1 MTSCA
6 ATMAEEAVG
15 IIGGCGHVGLPLAVV
30 NASLGR
36 PTYIYDIDEEAIAAV
51 RAGRPRFRE
60 HGLDDL
66 LPQVLRDGTLALGSD
81 PQPLRDTRHVVLIV
95 GTPVDRY
102 LNPEVDALFD
112 ALEPCLR
119 HLRDGQTLILRS
131 TVYPGTS
138 RRIRDWLGDRGLR
151 MEVAFCPERIAQ
163 GFAIPELRELPQ
175 IISAFSDAGFEAAR
189 EFFEPIAPSLVPLEP
204 LEAELAKLF
213 TNAYR
218 YIEFATVNQFYMIA
232 EAHGA
237 DYGRIEQA
245 IKRDYPRL
253 AHLPGPGFAA
263 GPCLLKDT
271 MQLAAFYNHNFSLG
285 HAALWINEGMPDFI
299 VAELKRKHGLRDKTV
314 AILGMAFKAESDDKR
329 DSLSYKLR
337 KLLRLEARATLCCDP
352 FVEDPDLV
360 PLEKAVTE
368 SDILIVATPH
378 REYRELRIP
387 SDKVVIDIW
396 NCLPRPPSPE
406 ST

>member
-1 MTSCA
+1 MG
-6 ATMAEEAVG
+6 EEPVG
-15 IIGGCGHVGLPLAVV
+15 VIGGCGHVGLPLAVAS
-30 NASLGR
+30 ASLGR
-36 PTYIYDIDEEAIAAV
+36 PTAIYDIDEEAIAAA
-51 RAGRPRFRE
+51 RAGRPRFLE
-60 HGLDDL
+60 HGLEDL
-66 LPQVLRDGTLALGSD
+66 LAQVLKEGTLTFSSD
-81 PQPLRDTRHVVLIV
+81 PKVLADARHVVLIV

-102 LNPEVDALFD
+102 LNPEVDALFG
-112 ALEPCLR
+112 ALEPCLP

-138 RRIRDWLGDRGLR
+138 RRIQDWLQQRGVQID
-151 MEVAFCPERIAQ
+151 VAFCPERVAQ
-163 GFAIPELRELPQ
+163 GFAILELRELPQ
-175 IISAFSDAGFEAAR
+175 IISAFSEAGLEAAR
-189 EFFEPIAPSLVPLEP
+189 KFFEPLTPSLVPLEP

-237 DYGRIEQA
+237 DYHRIQEA

-285 HAALWINEGMPDFI
+285 HAALWINEGLPDFI
-299 VAELKRKHGLRDKTV
+299 VEELKRKHGLRGKTV

-337 KLLRLEARATLCCDP
+337 KLLRLEAKTTLCCDP
-352 FVEDPDLV
+352 YVRDPGLV
-360 PLEKAVTE
+360 PAEEAVAK

-378 REYRELRIP
+378 RAYHELRIP
-387 SDKVVIDIW
+387 SDKIVIDIW
-396 NCLPRPPSPE
+396 NCLPRTPSRQSP
-406 ST
+406 